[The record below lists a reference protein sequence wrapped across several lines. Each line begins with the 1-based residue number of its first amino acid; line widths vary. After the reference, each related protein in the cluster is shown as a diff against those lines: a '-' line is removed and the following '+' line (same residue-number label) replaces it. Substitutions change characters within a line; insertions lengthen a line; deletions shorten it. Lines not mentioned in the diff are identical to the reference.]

1 MNQFEE
7 APHVRRAHARV
18 GQVLRG
24 KWRLDRLLGVGG
36 MAAVYAATHRNGKR
50 GAVKMLHLEAA
61 SDAEAHRRFLRE
73 GYVANKVEHPGAVSV
88 LDDDIA
94 EDGSVFIVMELLE
107 GETADARAE
116 RSPGGRLDVR
126 QVVAI
131 AYKLLDVIAAAHDKG
146 VIHRDLKPE
155 NVFLTQD
162 GDVKVLDFGIARLR
176 EPTGHGHATQTGNL
190 MGTPAFMP
198 PEQALGNW
206 PSVDARSD
214 VWAVGATMFSLLS
227 GRNVHEAENIQ
238 KLLLAAMTKPPR
250 SVLAV
255 APDVPPAVAAVVDRA
270 LAFDQKDRFQSARA
284 MQEALRDAA
293 KSAGGPSRPSITL
306 IPPRPGEIV
315 PSATAHTVHGITG
328 SRALSARGRLFAGLG
343 AAVALFAI
351 GGVLLFV
358 MGGSPP
364 AELPPVQ
371 TTAPS
376 AAVLPE
382 LAPTIPAAE
391 VKPTAPSVSAAMS
404 SPEPSAEAA
413 APTASAKTSSPP
425 SAGRPATTR
434 PAGPKPSGTTTA
446 KPKTTADPLGK
457 W

>member
-1 MNQFEE
+1 
-7 APHVRRAHARV
+7 
-18 GQVLRG
+18 VLRG
-24 KWRLDRLLGVGG
+24 KWRLDKLLGVGG

-116 RSPGGRLDVR
+116 RSPGARLDVR
-126 QVVAI
+126 QVIAI

-146 VIHRDLKPE
+146 VVHRDLKPE

-176 EPTGHGHATQTGNL
+176 EPVGHGHATKTGNL

-214 VWAVGATMFSLLS
+214 IWAVGATMFSLLS
-227 GRNVHEAENIQ
+227 GRTVHEAENIN
-238 KLLLAAMTKPPR
+238 KLLLAAMTKPAR
-250 SVLAV
+250 SVLTV

-270 LAFDQKDRFQSARA
+270 LAFEQDDRFQSARA

-293 KSAGGPSRPSITL
+293 RGAVGPSRPSITL

-315 PSATAHTVHGITG
+315 PTATAHTLHGITG
-328 SRALSARGRLFAGLG
+328 PSALSSRGRLFAALG
-343 AAVALFAI
+343 AALALCAI
-351 GGVLLFV
+351 GGVLLFA
-358 MGGSPP
+358 MGGSTPEEISP
-364 AELPPVQ
+364 AHS
-371 TTAPS
+371 TAPS
-376 AAVLPE
+376 AAALPD
-382 LAPTIPAAE
+382 LARPASPSDSAS
-391 VKPTAPSVSAAMS
+391 TPSV
-404 SPEPSAEAA
+404 EPSAEAA
-413 APTASAKTSSPP
+413 APTASVKTSAPP
-425 SAGRPATTR
+425 SAARPATTR
-434 PAGPKPSGTTTA
+434 PAGAKTSGAATTVRPTTKP
-446 KPKTTADPLGK
+446 DPLGK